1 MNTIKL
7 IRNKWFLLIFS
18 IFFFGIVWCFFQL
31 VYRNELNLRDLY
43 RGKKPPDP
51 VKVMVLYRKM
61 MRTKPNPHEMASFYR
76 LAKVLARV
84 EKRKEVIRILR
95 KLARVAPMD
104 KELRL
109 WLAVELHNQKRYK
122 EAERHFQF
130 LLKEE

>member
-18 IFFFGIVWCFFQL
+18 IFFFGIVWCCFQL
-31 VYRNELNLRDLY
+31 VYRDELLLLRMY
-43 RGKKPPDP
+43 RSSTPPDP
-51 VKVMVLYRKM
+51 AKAMMLYNKM
-61 MRTKPNPHEMASFYR
+61 MKTKPDPYEIASFYR

-95 KLARVAPMD
+95 KLVRIAPKD

-109 WLAVELHNQKRYK
+109 WFAVELHNKKRYK

-130 LLKEE
+130 LLKEK

>member
-1 MNTIKL
+1 MDTIKL

-31 VYRNELNLRDLY
+31 VYRDEIILRDLY
-43 RGKKPPDP
+43 RDNEPPNP
-51 VKVMVLYRKM
+51 AKAMVLYRKM

-84 EKRKEVIRILR
+84 EKRKEGIRILR
-95 KLARVAPMD
+95 KLVRIAPED

-109 WLAVELHNQKRYK
+109 WFAVELHNQKRYK

>member
-1 MNTIKL
+1 MDTIKL

-31 VYRNELNLRDLY
+31 VYRDELILRDLY
-43 RGKKPPDP
+43 RDNKPPDP

-61 MRTKPNPHEMASFYR
+61 MRTKPNPHEKDSFYR

-95 KLARVAPMD
+95 KLVRVVPMD

-109 WLAVELHNQKRYK
+109 WLPAHLQNQKK
-122 EAERHFQF
+122 E
-130 LLKEE
+130 

>member
-1 MNTIKL
+1 MDTIKL

-31 VYRNELNLRDLY
+31 VYRDELILRDLY
-43 RGKKPPDP
+43 RGNKPPDP
-51 VKVMVLYRKM
+51 AKAMVLYRKM
-61 MRTKPNPHEMASFYR
+61 MRTKSNPHEMASFYR

-95 KLARVAPMD
+95 KLVRIAPKD

-109 WLAVELHNQKRYK
+109 WFAVELHNQKRYK
-122 EAERHFQF
+122 EAERHFQL